1 MKPGMKLSMMLLT
14 AVLFWSGLFY
24 FASCTSS
31 PEKRAVEMAEK
42 ALKATVDN
50 PESIKILGVS
60 KADSVFGK
68 EYVSPHEKV
77 SLSMHLMQYGQKLME
92 ETDFFENLDKDD
104 IGISEQMKRQLD
116 AMTTLRA
123 LIASGDMNLKAKEG
137 KSEKPFNGWKVKI
150 DFEAKTLQ
158 GEPYHSEYWFI
169 LDKEAQCVVKSFEIP
184 LQQD

>member
-1 MKPGMKLSMMLLT
+1 MKPGMKLSMLLVT
-14 AVLFWSGLFY
+14 AIFFWSGLFY

-42 ALKATVDN
+42 ALKATIDN
-50 PESIKILGVS
+50 PGSIKILGVS

-92 ETDFFENLDKDD
+92 ETDFLENLDKDD

-123 LIASGDMNLKAKEG
+123 LIASGDMNPTAKEG

>member
-1 MKPGMKLSMMLLT
+1 MKLSMMLLT
-14 AVLFWSGLFY
+14 AVLFGSGMFY
-24 FASCTSS
+24 FASCASS

-68 EYVSPHEKV
+68 EYVNPHEKV
-77 SLSMHLMQYGQKLME
+77 SLSMHLMQYSQKLME

-123 LIASGDMNLKAKEG
+123 LIASGDMNLTAKEG

-184 LQQD
+184 LLQD

>member
-1 MKPGMKLSMMLLT
+1 MMLLT
-14 AVLFWSGLFY
+14 AVLFWSGMFY
-24 FASCTSS
+24 FASCASS

-92 ETDFFENLDKDD
+92 DTDFFENLEKDD
-104 IGISEQMKRQLD
+104 IGISEQLD

-123 LIASGDMNLKAKEG
+123 LIASGDMNLTAKEG
-137 KSEKPFNGWKVKI
+137 RAEKPFNGWKVKI

-184 LQQD
+184 LLQD

>member
-1 MKPGMKLSMMLLT
+1 MGWS
-14 AVLFWSGLFY
+14 VLFCQLRLQSGK
-24 FASCTSS
+24 AGGGNGGES
-31 PEKRAVEMAEK
+31 AE
-42 ALKATVDN
+42 ATVDN

-123 LIASGDMNLKAKEG
+123 LIA
-137 KSEKPFNGWKVKI
+137 P
-150 DFEAKTLQ
+150 
-158 GEPYHSEYWFI
+158 
-169 LDKEAQCVVKSFEIP
+169 EI
-184 LQQD
+184 